1 MKLNHSFR
9 VELPALWTSLK
20 KSARFPS
27 LSLSLGISDKRWL
40 PPTPWYFLQGFSVD
54 GKTGS
59 DDEQR
64 DSYENKCVRVDSMG
78 ESEDEALDGF
88 VMRNML
94 VQNCGWEGAL

>member
-1 MKLNHSFR
+1 M
-9 VELPALWTSLK
+9 
-20 KSARFPS
+20 
-27 LSLSLGISDKRWL
+27 
-40 PPTPWYFLQGFSVD
+40 D

-59 DDEQR
+59 DDEQT

-94 VQNCGWEGAL
+94 VQNCG